1 MTSRSSS
8 WPWRAASPEP
18 DEPEAER
25 SFARRAVTLVQI
37 DLRRRPAASEPDARD
52 SVAVR
57 GASEPAR
64 DDAASPDQK
73 DSLLPASA
81 GLALAGGLV
90 LLAPLAVRA
99 LASTPAFTLLLA
111 GLGVLGLIAAL
122 LRPALA
128 EVDPP

>member
-1 MTSRSSS
+1 
-8 WPWRAASPEP
+8 
-18 DEPEAER
+18 
-25 SFARRAVTLVQI
+25 VTLVQI
-37 DLRRRPAASEPDARD
+37 DLRRRPAAGEPDARD
-52 SVAVR
+52 GVAVR

-64 DDAASPDQK
+64 DDAAPPDQK

-90 LLAPLAVRA
+90 LLGPLAVRA

-111 GLGVLGLIAAL
+111 GLAVLGLIAAL

-128 EVDPP
+128 EVDPQ